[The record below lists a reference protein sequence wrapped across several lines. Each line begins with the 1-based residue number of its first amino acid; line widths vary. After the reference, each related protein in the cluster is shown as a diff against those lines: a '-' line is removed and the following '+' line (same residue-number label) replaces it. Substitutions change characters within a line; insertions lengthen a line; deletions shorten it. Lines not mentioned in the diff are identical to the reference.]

1 MNFLKAP
8 KDSQLWRIKWHLVFA
23 AALAVA
29 FILFLISSV
38 FKHFEQLD
46 TARLFTSLYMAVLG
60 IAFLILLFAVLLLLW
75 EAVQST
81 KENGIK
87 LDNLTEATTR
97 NNNLLTQINKASHLS
112 DTAKE
117 IAFQDIEQL
126 ELGEAALTKL
136 HQHDFDAAQ
145 SMIAAM
151 EESPRYQQLGVKLQS
166 MIEKYRT
173 STEEGRVQQIIMH
186 IEELMDQARWAQ
198 ALAQIETLIKG
209 FPYSEKAKSMLSR
222 LRERQ
227 DMRKGELLCEWDRAV
242 QAKDTDAS
250 LAILKELDQYLT
262 PTEALAL
269 QESASSVF
277 KTKLHNLGVQFT
289 MAVTERNWVSALD
302 TGKEI
307 VLNFPN
313 SRMAI
318 EIRSKLDILQDR
330 ARKSRE
336 EKKQ

>member
-29 FILFLISSV
+29 FILFLISSI

-46 TARLFTSLYMAVLG
+46 TARFFTNLCVAVLG
-60 IAFLILLFAVLLLLW
+60 IAFLFLLFAVLLLLW
-75 EAVQST
+75 EAVQSA

-166 MIEKYRT
+166 MTEKYRT
-173 STEEGRVQQIIMH
+173 STEEGRVQQVIMH
-186 IEELMDQARWAQ
+186 IEELMEQARWSQ
-198 ALAQIETLIKG
+198 ALAQIETLIKV

-307 VLNFPN
+307 VQNFPN
-313 SRMAI
+313 SRMAV

>member
-8 KDSQLWRIKWHLVFA
+8 KDSQLWRLKWHLVFA

-29 FILFLISSV
+29 FVLFILSSI
-38 FKHFEQLD
+38 FNHFEQSQ
-46 TARLFTSLYMAVLG
+46 TARFFGSLCYAAIGLAGLVLS
-60 IAFLILLFAVLLLLW
+60 FALLLLLW
-75 EAVQST
+75 ECVQSSR
-81 KENGIK
+81 ENGLK
-87 LDNLTEATTR
+87 LDNLTETTVR
-97 NNNLLTQINKASHLS
+97 NNNLLTQLNKASHLS

-126 ELGEAALTKL
+126 ELGEAVLTKL
-136 HQHDFDAAQ
+136 HQHDFDATQ
-145 SMIAAM
+145 SMIQAM
-151 EESPRYQQLGVKLQS
+151 GQSSRYQQLGIKLQS
-166 MIEKYRT
+166 MAEKYRT
-173 STEEGRVQQIIMH
+173 STEEGRVQQIISH
-186 IEELMDQARWAQ
+186 IEELIDQARWAQ
-198 ALAQIETLIKG
+198 ASAQIETLIKV
-209 FPYSEKAKSMLSR
+209 FPYSEKAKSMPSR
-222 LRERQ
+222 LRERK

-289 MAVTERNWVSALD
+289 MAVTEHNWISALE

-307 VLNFPN
+307 VQNFPN
-313 SRMAI
+313 SRMAV

-330 ARKSRE
+330 ARKSRKE
-336 EKKQ
+336 RKK

>member
-8 KDSQLWRIKWHLVFA
+8 KDSQLWRIKWHQMFA
-23 AALAVA
+23 AVLAVA
-29 FILFLISSV
+29 FVVFLLEFLF
-38 FKHFEQLD
+38 KCYEQHS
-46 TARLFTSLYMAVLG
+46 TARFFEWLFFVLIG
-60 IAFLILLFAVLLLLW
+60 FATLILSFSIVLLLW
-75 EAVQST
+75 ECVQSS
-81 KENGIK
+81 KEIEIK
-87 LDNLTEATTR
+87 LDNLTEVMARSNT
-97 NNNLLTQINKASHLS
+97 LLTQINKASHLS

-126 ELGEAALTKL
+126 ELGEAALTQL
-136 HQHDFDAAQ
+136 HQHDFDAVE
-145 SMIAAM
+145 SMLKAM
-151 EESPRYQQLGVKLQS
+151 GESPRYQQLGVKLQT
-166 MIEKYRT
+166 IAEKYRT
-173 STEEGRVQQIIMH
+173 STEEGRVQQIITH

-198 ALAQIETLIKG
+198 AAAQIDTLMKM
-209 FPYSEKAKSMLSR
+209 FPYSEKAKSMPSR
-222 LRERQ
+222 LRERK
-227 DMRKGELLCEWDRAV
+227 DLRKGELLCEWDRAV
-242 QAKDTDAS
+242 QAKDTDRS

-269 QESASSVF
+269 QESASTVF

-289 MAVTERNWVSALD
+289 MAVTERNWLSALE

-307 VLNFPN
+307 VQNFPN
-313 SRMAI
+313 SRMAT

>member
-29 FILFLISSV
+29 FVLFILDFL
-38 FKHFEQLD
+38 FRYFEQPG
-46 TARLFTSLYMAVLG
+46 TARFFEWLFFVFIGFAT
-60 IAFLILLFAVLLLLW
+60 IILSFAMLLLLW
-75 EAVQST
+75 ECVQSSR
-81 KENGIK
+81 ENGIK
-87 LDNLTEATTR
+87 LDNLTEATAR
-97 NNNLLTQINKASHLS
+97 NNNILTQINKASHLS

-136 HQHDFDAAQ
+136 HQHDFDAAM
-145 SMIAAM
+145 SMIEAM
-151 EESPRYQQLGVKLQS
+151 EESPRYQQLGVKLQN
-166 MIEKYRT
+166 MTEKYRT
-173 STEEGRVQQIIMH
+173 STEEGRVQQIISH

-198 ALAQIETLIKG
+198 AAAQIETLIKV
-209 FPYSEKAKSMLSR
+209 FPYSDKAKSMPSR
-222 LRERQ
+222 LRERK

-313 SRMAI
+313 SRMAV

>member
-8 KDSQLWRIKWHLVFA
+8 KESQLWRIKWHLMFA

-29 FILFLISSV
+29 FIFSILTFLFKRFDLP
-38 FKHFEQLD
+38 E
-46 TARLFTSLYMAVLG
+46 TADLFTKLCLIAIGFDVL
-60 IAFLILLFAVLLLLW
+60 IFLFALLLLIW
-75 EAVQST
+75 ESVQSS

-87 LDNLTEATTR
+87 LDNQAELIAR
-97 NNNLLTQINKASHLS
+97 NNNLLTQLNKASHLS

-136 HQHDFDAAQ
+136 HQHDFDATL
-145 SMIAAM
+145 SMIEAM
-151 EESPRYQQLGVKLQS
+151 EQSPRYKQLGTKLQK
-166 MIEKYRT
+166 MTEKYRT

-186 IEELMDQARWAQ
+186 IEELIDQARWAQ
-198 ALAQIETLIKG
+198 AATQIETLIKV
-209 FPYSEKAKSMLSR
+209 FPYSEKAKTMNSH
-222 LRERQ
+222 LRERK
-227 DMRKGELLCEWDRAV
+227 DMRKGELLCEWDKAV
-242 QAKDTDAS
+242 QAKDTELS

-262 PTEALAL
+262 PAEALAL

-289 MAVTERNWVSALD
+289 MAVTERNWISALE
-302 TGKEI
+302 TGKDI
-307 VLNFPN
+307 VQNFPN
-313 SRMAI
+313 SRMAA

-330 ARKSRE
+330 ARKSLNL
-336 EKKQ
+336 KTS